1 MGIVGPV
8 DNWMAQ
14 LCADGDLKAY
24 CVRPKII
31 RQSDAWNVN
40 SDVGHSD
47 EQYWGPCS
55 DIHHSDDFY
64 WGNPASTGYP
74 TGPSSSVNNR
84 CLVGRDIGVLAG
96 ASLW

>member
-1 MGIVGPV
+1 
-8 DNWMAQ
+8 MAQ

-24 CVRPKII
+24 CTRPKII

-55 DIHHSDDFY
+55 DILHSDAAYFGSDIDHSDEFYWGQDSDIRHSDDFF
-64 WGNPASTGYP
+64 WRPA
-74 TGPSSSVNNR
+74 
-84 CLVGRDIGVLAG
+84 DLA
-96 ASLW
+96 A